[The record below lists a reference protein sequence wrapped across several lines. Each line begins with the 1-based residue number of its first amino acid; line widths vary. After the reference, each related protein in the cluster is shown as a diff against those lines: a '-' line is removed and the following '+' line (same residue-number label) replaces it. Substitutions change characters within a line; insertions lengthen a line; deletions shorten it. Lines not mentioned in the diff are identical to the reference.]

1 VNKEETMK
9 KIIFALLSLAVL
21 FAVAACSTTVTAP
34 VEATNNPIGSKVGEQ
49 SETVH
54 YGWLPRFNES
64 WDASAYKAAQNG
76 GITRIAT
83 VDVQRKEV
91 WRPFYGTDVTYTTIV
106 TGE

>member
-1 VNKEETMK
+1 MK

-54 YGWLPRFNES
+54 FVWILPFSYS
-64 WDASAYKAAQNG
+64 WDASAYKAAQNA

-83 VDVQRKEV
+83 VDIQKKVEWKLSRFFPLFQ
-91 WRPFYGTDVTYTTIV
+91 DVTYTTIV